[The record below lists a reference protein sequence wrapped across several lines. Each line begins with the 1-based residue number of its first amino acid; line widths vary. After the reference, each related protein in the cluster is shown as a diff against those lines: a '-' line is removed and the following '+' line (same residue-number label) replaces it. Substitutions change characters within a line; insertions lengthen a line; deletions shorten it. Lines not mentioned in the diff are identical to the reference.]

1 MHRPWFRYYPNLFFF
16 TWLCL
21 LLYPVFV
28 SFRFCPQRMSTLHL
42 YQLKLI
48 LICFVRSFSYILKAI
63 FIFTITFL
71 NDSVLNNRTEVGSPQ
86 YFWKKCLTIPPSI
99 QASKNTTQH
108 PYFPGLWMGF
118 LLTLPSSFSSLESLD
133 SVLSLSFASIS
144 TPLGS

>member
-21 LLYPVFV
+21 LLYSVFV

-48 LICFVRSFSYILKAI
+48 LICFVRSLSYILKAI

-71 NDSVLNNRTEVGSPQ
+71 TDSVLNKRTEVRCPQ
-86 YFWKKCLTIPPSI
+86 YFWKKCLTLSPKYPSF
-99 QASKNTTQH
+99 QEYHTT
-108 PYFPGLWMGF
+108 PLSSLNGFSPDFTF
-118 LLTLPSSFSSLESLD
+118 LLFQPRILGQCLKSL
-133 SVLSLSFASIS
+133 FC
-144 TPLGS
+144 